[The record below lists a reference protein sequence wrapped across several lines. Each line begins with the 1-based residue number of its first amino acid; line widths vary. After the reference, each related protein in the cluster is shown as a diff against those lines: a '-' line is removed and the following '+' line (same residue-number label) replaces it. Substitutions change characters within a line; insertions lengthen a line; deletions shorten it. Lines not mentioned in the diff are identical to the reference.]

1 MGKSVEY
8 SEKYM
13 YLGSWFTDDGKTE
26 SALKLHEPAQL
37 SSANKFAI
45 FCYTNT
51 VMPYYYKSMV
61 MEAAVVSS
69 VFYGCETWLTYNPA
83 YTIGMYKK

>member
-1 MGKSVEY
+1 MINAEENDKRELTLMGKSVEY

-37 SSANKFAI
+37 SSANKFAQI
-45 FCYTNT
+45 Q
-51 VMPYYYKSMV
+51 
-61 MEAAVVSS
+61 
-69 VFYGCETWLTYNPA
+69 
-83 YTIGMYKK
+83 